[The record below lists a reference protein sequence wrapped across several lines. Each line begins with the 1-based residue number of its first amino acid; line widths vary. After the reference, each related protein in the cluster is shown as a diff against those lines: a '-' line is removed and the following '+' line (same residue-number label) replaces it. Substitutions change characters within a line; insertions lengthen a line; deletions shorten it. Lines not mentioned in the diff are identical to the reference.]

1 MDSWGPDQE
10 VSENKNISNCDSD
23 TSYDSLAKN
32 VPAFCACPKNLLET
46 NLKSFTLISWAEE
59 ISWEPNISSVMWL
72 FVIIIIYI
80 YSKKKKKKNKTKN
93 KEQMRQK
100 AIQNL
105 LYNEKQSTRKFN
117 IRAMVCAEKD
127 I

>member
-80 YSKKKKKKNKTKN
+80 YSKKKK
-93 KEQMRQK
+93 E
-100 AIQNL
+100 
-105 LYNEKQSTRKFN
+105 EKQNKKQRANEAKSNTKFTVQWETKHQK
-117 IRAMVCAEKD
+117 I
-127 I
+127 